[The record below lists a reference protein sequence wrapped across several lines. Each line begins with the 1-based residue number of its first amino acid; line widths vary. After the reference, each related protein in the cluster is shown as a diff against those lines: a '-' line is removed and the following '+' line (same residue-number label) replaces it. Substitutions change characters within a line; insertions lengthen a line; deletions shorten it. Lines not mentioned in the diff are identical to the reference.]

1 MCIFTSAERNLF
13 ACLPDR
19 PTNSSCKDNYPV
31 YISCNGKV
39 YIKITNEMK
48 LNTPSPVCPKYNK
61 YNKNSATTTLTRTVT
76 TTTTTTSTTTTTL
89 IRT

>member
-1 MCIFTSAERNLF
+1 MIIYIFVSFASAERNLF

-39 YIKITNEMK
+39 YIKNRYEI
-48 LNTPSPVCPKYNK
+48 KY
-61 YNKNSATTTLTRTVT
+61 SVARL
-76 TTTTTTSTTTTTL
+76 SQ
-89 IRT
+89 IQ